1 MRPYQI
7 AATERIIWKI
17 KSAHELKKWSTTQK
31 AVAIFG
37 TQQDQEN
44 LN

>member
-17 KSAHELKKWSTTQK
+17 KSAHELKNGVLQK

-37 TQQDQEN
+37 TQQDQEKP
-44 LN
+44 